1 MLCFACLREA
11 MLFHYSFIPGRVEV
25 HTESAY
31 WKQKLT
37 AFPKSCL
44 SKKMDAL
51 SIQELWL

>member
-1 MLCFACLREA
+1 MLRFACLREA

-25 HTESAY
+25 HTESTY